1 MSTPVTVEEKTKKKN
16 DVKARGLLLMALRN
30 EHQLTFS
37 QYPDAKS
44 RSADHTNKASVSSVN
59 QGIPPRKQG
68 NNEILKGQCLKKDL
82 DQLLGTVTIIDKSKK
97 GFGYSAVPPP
107 HPLIYNRPNKLVL
120 SYFGLDEFKEPE
132 FKGSGLENSKK
143 ESNVICENQSDNS
156 KENSNKSLVKEQV
169 SQVKISFVEGCGS
182 NTSKSVSKVEPKDFR
197 KNNDAPI
204 IEDWVSDDEE
214 QDESKTKPEKKNVIP
229 TATKIEKPI
238 KKSVRPRI
246 VNTTRLYRTPINTIR
261 PRVVNTARPNRTSVN
276 AARANRYKYNDAGR
290 QIQSQFDE
298 GYVAFRRGAYGGKIS
313 GKRTLKTDNL
323 DFEDVYF
330 VNELKFNLFS
340 VSQMC
345 DKKNYVLFTNTEC
358 LILSPNFKLLDENQI
373 LLKIPRKENTV
384 QFDMKNLFPKR
395 KFELSCSKARCYSYP
410 RCLSCPLLI

>member
-1 MSTPVTVEEKTKKKN
+1 MDSIVSCTLRASGIALANCMLDYALWEVIENGDSWVSVSQTIEENGITITKMSTPVTVEEKTKKKN

-132 FKGSGLENSKK
+132 FKGSGPENSKK
-143 ESNVICENQSDNS
+143 ESNVICENKSDNS

-214 QDESKTKPEKKNVIP
+214 QD
-229 TATKIEKPI
+229 
-238 KKSVRPRI
+238 
-246 VNTTRLYRTPINTIR
+246 
-261 PRVVNTARPNRTSVN
+261 
-276 AARANRYKYNDAGR
+276 
-290 QIQSQFDE
+290 
-298 GYVAFRRGAYGGKIS
+298 AY
-313 GKRTLKTDNL
+313 
-323 DFEDVYF
+323 
-330 VNELKFNLFS
+330 
-340 VSQMC
+340 
-345 DKKNYVLFTNTEC
+345 
-358 LILSPNFKLLDENQI
+358 
-373 LLKIPRKENTV
+373 
-384 QFDMKNLFPKR
+384 
-395 KFELSCSKARCYSYP
+395 
-410 RCLSCPLLI
+410 